1 MERGLIESNFQ
12 VSFTMTPV
20 TNNLLVDKEVQIED
34 DINNSVI
41 EKAVYDN
48 DTFGYTSTNEN
59 ESTLSGKRYTYTDRS
74 GNTTTKTLD
83 SNGAFGLKDSESA
96 YFVSQF
102 DTGSNMTVTESSV
115 SSMKNGTTLSDRY
128 STNWI
133 LYDSGSILGFGDTAT
148 AQFALEGEDKT
159 KNANL
164 ELTYTN
170 TLKTGALELKKTV
183 YDKEGN
189 QIEVDEDFSYTVLL
203 DINGGEDYTAYP
215 LNYSVISGG
224 TTTTHYTS
232 DGTLSFSPR
241 SRIRIEGLPV
251 GTTYKIAENVPE
263 GYTCRNNNQI
273 GTIASAASVVTFSN
287 IQSDGEDTITVSKTL
302 DGKVYTGSQFEFV
315 VQGLEAASDEYV
327 DASGMTYTAS
337 SVSKGAVTFTLN
349 FNEVGKYRFKVS
361 ESAMDPSLLGYN
373 GDSNTYYIE
382 LTVRENT
389 DTNLLEINDAET
401 KYYSDENFTEAINGI
416 TFANTIEKAKI
427 TVNKTNPKGNSNG
440 TDGTEFAVI
449 RVNKAEG
456 ITNADV
462 KTIMSDDTLKN
473 QVVVQTGATSGGK
486 LEFTDLSVYQDSS
499 KKMYD
504 VVNKTAITGDNYL
517 TGKSTPQ
524 VYCVVEYKATSGYNL
539 NSTPYYVTF
548 PLKADDNALKAG
560 YYKDSNGYVRV
571 KDTDAYVF
579 EQKFDYTN
587 YPVVV
592 PNASGEG
599 VNSFIT
605 IGIMI
610 IAGAAALTAAYFG
623 CGYIN
628 RKRRRAR
635 ATARR
640 R

>member
-1 MERGLIESNFQ
+1 M
-12 VSFTMTPV
+12 
-20 TNNLLVDKEVQIED
+20 
-34 DINNSVI
+34 
-41 EKAVYDN
+41 
-48 DTFGYTSTNEN
+48 
-59 ESTLSGKRYTYTDRS
+59 
-74 GNTTTKTLD
+74 
-83 SNGAFGLKDSESA
+83 
-96 YFVSQF
+96 
-102 DTGSNMTVTESSV
+102 
-115 SSMKNGTTLSDRY
+115 
-128 STNWI
+128 
-133 LYDSGSILGFGDTAT
+133 
-148 AQFALEGEDKT
+148 
-159 KNANL
+159 
-164 ELTYTN
+164 
-170 TLKTGALELKKTV
+170 
-183 YDKEGN
+183 
-189 QIEVDEDFSYTVLL
+189 
-203 DINGGEDYTAYP
+203 
-215 LNYSVISGG
+215 
-224 TTTTHYTS
+224 
-232 DGTLSFSPR
+232 
-241 SRIRIEGLPV
+241 PV

-302 DGKVYTGSQFEFV
+302 DGKEYTGSQFEFV
-315 VQGLEAASDEYV
+315 LQGLEAASEDYV

-337 SVSKGAVTFTLN
+337 SVSKGAVTFTLK

-361 ESAMDPSLLGYN
+361 ESAMDSSLLGYN

-401 KYYSDENFTEAINGI
+401 KYYSDENFTSKIDGI

-427 TVNKTNPKGNSNG
+427 TINKINPQGNSNG

-462 KTIMSDDTLKN
+462 KKIMSDNTLKN
-473 QVVVQTGATSGGK
+473 QVVAQTGATSGGK
-486 LEFTDLSVYQDSS
+486 LEFDNLPVYQDSS
-499 KKMYD
+499 KEMYD

-548 PLKADDNALKAG
+548 PIKADGKELESG
-560 YYKDSNGYVRV
+560 YYEDTDGYVRQGDKENP
-571 KDTDAYVF
+571 KDTDPYVF
-579 EQKFDYTN
+579 TQTFKYTN